1 MTPADKPQSLEGQDK
16 LLASVREASERAL
29 AHAGAYEVVMTLE
42 EARYATGIARRLGR
56 LEESAKALSAAGLA
70 HYFQADL
77 VEAVIRSLDAVR
89 RSNNEADRARSWFVA
104 SLAFLGVQARDVA
117 AVAAQRALEHA
128 VKAADDSLVARA
140 RSCIG
145 FVASEDG
152 RHEEAVLA
160 LYTATRLTQGSGDRA
175 LYMKTLC
182 NLARAL
188 RGGGDAQAQA
198 GDPAAGR
205 RSWRH
210 SARLLGLA
218 LQVPAPEGDV
228 IIARGLLGQTLLRL
242 GDAPRAVAT
251 LQEAAAKLGPD
262 SVPWVAAET
271 LTSLAQAQ
279 LAAGNL
285 ADAATTLERAAL
297 ACKDP
302 GAAQSRESCH
312 LLHAEL
318 AGRLGR
324 SDKVGVFQAYAR
336 TAKHHRDNE
345 MDSARRQAL
354 TLWQRFEAGAA
365 LPSH

>member
-1 MTPADKPQSLEGQDK
+1 MSPADKPHPPEGQDK
-16 LLASVREASERAL
+16 LLASVREASARAL

-77 VEAVIRSLDAVR
+77 VEAVIRSLDAAR
-89 RSNNEADRARSWFVA
+89 RSNNETDRARAWFVVT
-104 SLAFLGVQARDVA
+104 LAFLGVQARDVA
-117 AVAAQRALEHA
+117 AVAAQRALELA
-128 VKAADDSLVARA
+128 VRTGDDGLVARA
-140 RSCIG
+140 HSCIG

-160 LYTATRLTQGSGDRA
+160 LYTATKLTQGSGDRA

-205 RSWRH
+205 QSWRH
-210 SARLLGLA
+210 SARLLGIA
-218 LQVPAPEGDV
+218 LRVPAPEGDV
-228 IIARGLLGQTLLRL
+228 IIAKGLLGQTLLRL
-242 GDAPRAVAT
+242 GAAPLAVAT
-251 LQEAAAKLGPD
+251 LEGAVAMLGPD

-271 LTSLAQAQ
+271 LVSLAQAQ
-279 LAAGNL
+279 IAAGS
-285 ADAATTLERAAL
+285 ATDAAATLERAAL
-297 ACKDP
+297 ICKEP

-312 LLHAEL
+312 LLNAEL

-345 MDSARRQAL
+345 LESARRQAL
-354 TLWQRFEAGAA
+354 TLWQRFEEGVA
-365 LPSH
+365 LPQA

>member
-1 MTPADKPQSLEGQDK
+1 MSPADKPHPPEGQDK
-16 LLASVREASERAL
+16 LLASVREASARAL
-29 AHAGAYEVVMTLE
+29 AHVGAYEVVMTLE

-77 VEAVIRSLDAVR
+77 VEAVIRALDAVR
-89 RSNNEADRARSWFVA
+89 RSNNEPDIARAWFVA
-104 SLAFLGVQARDVA
+104 ALAYLGVQAPDVA
-117 AVAAQRALEHA
+117 AIAAQRALEHA
-128 VKAADDSLVARA
+128 GKSGDDGLIGRA
-140 RSCIG
+140 HSCIG
-145 FVASEDG
+145 FVASEEG
-152 RHEEAVLA
+152 RHEQAVLS
-160 LYTATRLTQGSGDRA
+160 LYTATRLAQGSSDRA

-218 LQVPAPEGDV
+218 LHVPAPEGDV
-228 IIARGLLGQTLLRL
+228 IIAKGLLGQTLLKL
-242 GDAPRAVAT
+242 GAAPLAVKT
-251 LQEAAAKLGPD
+251 LQEAAAMLGPD
-262 SVPWVAAET
+262 SVPWVAAEV
-271 LTSLAQAQ
+271 LISLARAQ
-279 LAAGNL
+279 LAAGS
-285 ADAATTLERAAL
+285 ATDAASTQERAAL
-297 ACKDP
+297 ICKDP

-312 LLHAEL
+312 LLNAEL

-324 SDKVGVFQAYAR
+324 SDKVAVFEAYAR

-345 MDSARRQAL
+345 LESARRQAQ

-365 LPSH
+365 LPQT